1 MRCSAAHRCA
11 IHTIAVLLGAAA
23 VSAGAP
29 AAALGAFAVTSVT
42 LPSHVDSSA
51 APVGGVIFGLTA
63 TVTVNPGQTWQTF
76 HYELRQGT
84 DIVKSGC
91 FPTPSHGGGPS
102 TLPTSNPSSSTQ
114 PARGIVLPRGPGSY
128 DATFW
133 VNTKADCTPGGT
145 NSERITKT
153 DFIRLTGGFPNPS
166 LQAGCGLHVM
176 LVLDRSGSINST
188 AAAQVRGATRS
199 FLEALNGTG
208 SQVGIIDFADTA
220 ALRVNYTSVTD
231 VTMHAFDDYL
241 AHYTTGGTTNWQA
254 AFDQV
259 AAANGRGP
267 VADLVVFITDGD
279 PNTYNTGTTTRYL
292 TNAEGDVRPLGLAQ
306 AEAGYVQGSAGDDA
320 SHVFALGVGTAVNNE
335 DSRSRLVAI
344 TGPNEYT
351 GQDDDFGT
359 SDYAVVGRFGDL
371 EPTLR
376 QIAVALC
383 APSLTVTKVVDNL
396 GTGNYQPQEGWA
408 FTTALSVSPGTFDW
422 RIPTVTDD
430 TGPQT
435 AATDSHGVTH
445 FQWGTSSDETRSSIT
460 LTEQAPPAGY
470 EFVKSVCSTHGSTGV
485 TDETT
490 SLAPDPIAPA
500 EIGTDEFRV
509 CTVYNRLIT
518 EAPPIPPTP
527 PTPPTPPGPPPP
539 TPPVPAPP
547 SGCGFDDTSP
557 ACVQAAV
564 VAAES
569 IATQPTA
576 KLRVRK
582 RLPATAHRGERVPV
596 LLTVTNVSDV
606 PAEGVLLSDT
616 PPAAATL
623 HLAGANARRN
633 RDGSGRWLLGTLQ
646 PGRSRTIHTTMT
658 IQRSASGRLRNIAVA
673 NAANAAATSAQALV
687 RIRARHRRP
696 PAVTG

>member
-1 MRCSAAHRCA
+1 M
-11 IHTIAVLLGAAA
+11 VL
-23 VSAGAP
+23 AGAP
-29 AAALGAFAVTSVT
+29 SAFGAFTVTNVT

-51 APVGGVIFGLTA
+51 APAGGVIFGATA
-63 TVTVNPGQTWQTF
+63 TVTVDPGQTWQTF
-76 HYELRQGT
+76 HYELRQGG
-84 DIVKSGC
+84 DVVKSGC
-91 FPTPSHGGGPS
+91 FPTTSHGGGAT
-102 TLPTSNPSSSTQ
+102 TLPTNNPASTTR
-114 PARGIVLPRGPGSY
+114 PARGIVLPRGEGSY

-133 VNTKADCTPGGT
+133 VNTSASCTPGGT
-145 NSERITKT
+145 NSERLTKN
-153 DFIRLTGGFPNPS
+153 DFIRVTTGFPNPS

-220 ALRVNYTSVTD
+220 ALRVNYTPVTD

-279 PNTYNTGTTTRYL
+279 PNTYNSGTTTRYL
-292 TNAEGDVRPLGLAQ
+292 SNAEGDVRPLGLAQ
-306 AEAGYVQGSAGDDA
+306 AEAGYVQGSAGADA
-320 SHVFALGVGTAVNNE
+320 SHVFALGVGTAVDNE

-351 GQDDDFGT
+351 GQGDDFGT

-376 QIAVALC
+376 QVAVALC
-383 APSLTVTKVVDNL
+383 APSLTVTKVVDHL

-408 FTTALSVSPGTFDW
+408 FTTALSVSPGSFDW

-430 TGPQT
+430 TAPQT
-435 AATDSHGVTH
+435 ASTDSHGVTH
-445 FQWGTSSDETRSSIT
+445 FQWGTSTNDARSSIS
-460 LTEQAPPAGY
+460 LTEQTPPAGY
-470 EFVKSVCSTHGSTGV
+470 EYVKSVCSTHGSTGV

-490 SLAPDPIAPA
+490 SSAPDPIPPA
-500 EIGTDEFRV
+500 TIGTDEFRV

-518 EAPPIPPTP
+518 EAPPT
-527 PTPPTPPGPPPP
+527 PP
-539 TPPVPAPP
+539 TPPVPTPP
-547 SGCGFDDTSP
+547 GPTPTPTPTPPCGFDDASP

-569 IATQPTA
+569 IQAQPTA
-576 KLRVRK
+576 QLRVRK
-582 RLPATAHRGERVPV
+582 RLPATATRGERVPV

-606 PAEGVLLSDT
+606 TAEGVLLSDT
-616 PPAAATL
+616 PPGAATL
-623 HLAGANARRN
+623 HVAGTNARRN
-633 RDGSGRWLLGTLQ
+633 RDGSGRWLFGTLQ
-646 PGRSRTIHTTMT
+646 PGHSRTVHTTMT
-658 IQRSASGRLRNIAVA
+658 IRRSASGRLRNIAVT
-673 NAANAAATSAQALV
+673 NAANAPATSGQAFV
-687 RIRARHRRP
+687 RIHARHRRP
-696 PAVTG
+696 SPVTG